1 MIERQ
6 RLNVDLQELFPGGT
20 ITIGTQ
26 TLNIR
31 PLGIRQLTGILAK
44 IKGLGTVLTE
54 DGITW
59 DNYRDPTNFVKI
71 STVLSKQFPESLEE
85 ASNIA
90 LEDLQELPI
99 EVIVSI
105 LDKVI
110 EVNMKSKE
118 ALLKNF
124 DSLVKKFSLMK
135 PTKKRLTK
143 KR

>member
-135 PTKKRLTK
+135 PKKKRLTK